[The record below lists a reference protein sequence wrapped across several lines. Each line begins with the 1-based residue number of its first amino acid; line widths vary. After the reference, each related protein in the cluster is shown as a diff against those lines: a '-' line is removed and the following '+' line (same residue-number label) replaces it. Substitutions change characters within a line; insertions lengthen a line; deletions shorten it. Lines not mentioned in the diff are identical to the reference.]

1 MFFCQIDNQFLI
13 KINNYIII
21 YNVFRESAEFLIGMQ
36 VLTNHYRHHHR
47 ITSAIHTSKHAKKE
61 ELWSQII
68 F

>member
-1 MFFCQIDNQFLI
+1 M
-13 KINNYIII
+13 